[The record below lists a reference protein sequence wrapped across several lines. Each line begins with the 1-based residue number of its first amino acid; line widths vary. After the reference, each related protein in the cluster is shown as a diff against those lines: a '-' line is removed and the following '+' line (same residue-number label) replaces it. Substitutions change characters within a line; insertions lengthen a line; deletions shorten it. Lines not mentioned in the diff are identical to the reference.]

1 MKGLFITGTDTD
13 VGKTYIACALARA
26 LTANNINVVPRKPV
40 ESGCQRQG
48 HKLIPADALA
58 LKQAAEYTGELDLVC
73 PYRFEPAISPDRA
86 AMLAKTPLTIEQLK
100 VACLNEVHPDTDFL
114 LVEGAGGFYS
124 PMCSDGLN
132 ADLAQAL
139 DLPVILVAED
149 RLGCINQI
157 LLSLEAIIARGLSAE
172 AIILNRIQIPT
183 HYNQDMNN
191 YSDLVKLID
200 LPVYLFSTPDENTFL
215 ELLTQLNH

>member
-1 MKGLFITGTDTD
+1 MKGIFITGTDTG

-26 LTANNINVVPRKPV
+26 LTEKNINVVPRKPM

-48 HKLIPADALA
+48 HELIPADALA
-58 LKQAAEYTGELDLVC
+58 LKQAAGYAGDLDLVC

-86 AMLAKTPLTIEQLK
+86 AMLAKTPLTIKQLK
-100 VACLNEVHPDTDFL
+100 VACLKEVDPDTDFL

-139 DLPVILVAED
+139 DLPVVLVAED

-191 YSDLVKLID
+191 HSDLIKLID